1 MGTKSN
7 SSSHP
12 VQRMRDIQHFGEEGG
27 VVPVIDVAATSTFLN
42 PLDMVKTFQ
51 GELEGCYLY
60 SRHSNPSVSA
70 FAKKLAAMEGMED
83 AHGLASGMAAITC
96 TILQVTPKGGHIVA
110 SKTVYGGTFAF
121 FQNVLPKWGIE
132 VTFVDS
138 NDPEAFEKAIQKNT
152 CAFYTETLSNPLLNF
167 CDIQSLSKI
176 AKKNNLTLIVDNTFT
191 PLIYSPAK
199 WGADIVVYSC
209 TKYISGS
216 SDLTAGAVVG
226 SAEFIKKL
234 KDVNTGMA
242 MLLGPVLDPRVAHE
256 LYLRLDHLGVR
267 MKAHSQSAQYF
278 AEELL
283 KEKIPVIYPGLSS
296 HAQNKAL
303 TAQMNDFG
311 FGGMLTIDCKTP
323 EKVLQ
328 LAAKLQDKNF
338 GLYAVSLGFSRTLL
352 CCPALSTS
360 SEIPEEE
367 RNEMGLSPGL
377 LRISLGYVG
386 DDQTMTERFL
396 DCYHEVMTTTQTQRL
411 SKSADVSL

>member
-1 MGTKSN
+1 MASKSDM
-7 SSSHP
+7 SSNP
-12 VQRMRDIQHFGEEGG
+12 IQRMRDIQHFGEEGG
-27 VVPVIDVAATSTFLN
+27 VVPVIDVAATSTFLD

-70 FAKKLAAMEGMED
+70 FGKKLTAMEGMED
-83 AHGLASGMAAITC
+83 AIGLASGMAAITC
-96 TILQVTPKGGHIVA
+96 AVLQVAPKGSHIVA
-110 SKTVYGGTFAF
+110 SRTVYGGTFAF
-121 FQNVLPKWGIE
+121 FQNILPQWGIE

-138 NDPEAFEKAIQKNT
+138 SDPEAFKKAIQKNT

-167 CDIQSLSKI
+167 CDIHSISKI
-176 AKKNNLTLIVDNTFT
+176 AKKNNLSLIVDNTFT

-226 SAEFIKKL
+226 SSEFIKKL

-242 MLLGPVLDPRVAHE
+242 MLLGPVMDPRVAHE

-267 MKAHSQSAQYF
+267 MKAHSQSAQFF
-278 AEELL
+278 AEELK
-283 KEKIPVIYPGLSS
+283 KENIPVIYPGLPTNPQYDLFSS
-296 HAQNKAL
+296 QK
-303 TAQMNDFG
+303 NDFG
-311 FGGMLTIDCKTP
+311 YGGMLTIDCKTP
-323 EKVLQ
+323 EKVLL
-328 LAAKLQDKNF
+328 LASKLQKINF
-338 GLYAVSLGFSRTLL
+338 GLYAVSLGFSRSLL

-360 SEIPEEE
+360 SEIPEED

-386 DDQTMTERFL
+386 DDQIMTERFL
-396 DCYHEVMTTTQTQRL
+396 SCYQQIMFENQNEKFSNPL
-411 SKSADVSL
+411 EASL

>member
-1 MGTKSN
+1 VSN
-7 SSSHP
+7 KNPSNNP
-12 VQRMRDIQHFGEEGG
+12 LQRIRDVQHFGEEGG
-27 VVPVIDVAATSTFLN
+27 VVPVIDVAATSTFLD

-70 FAKKLAAMEGMED
+70 FGKKLAAMEGMEE
-83 AHGLASGMAAITC
+83 AIGVASGMAAITC
-96 TILQVTPKGGHIVA
+96 AVLQVAPKGSHIVA
-110 SKTVYGGTFAF
+110 SRTVYGGTFAF
-121 FQNVLPKWGIE
+121 FQNILPQWGID

-138 NDPEAFEKAIQKNT
+138 SNPEAFEKAIQKNT

-167 CDIQSLSKI
+167 SDIQSLSKI
-176 AKKNNLTLIVDNTFT
+176 AKKNNLKLIVDNTFT

-199 WGADIVVYSC
+199 WGADVVVYSC

-216 SDLTAGAVVG
+216 SDLTAGAIVG
-226 SAEFIKKL
+226 SSEFIKKL
-234 KDVNTGMA
+234 KDVNSGMA
-242 MLLGPVLDPRVAHE
+242 MLLGPVMDPRVAHE

-267 MKAHSQSAQYF
+267 MKAHSQSAQFF
-278 AEELL
+278 AEELK
-283 KEKIPVIYPGLSS
+283 KENIPVIYPGLS
-296 HAQNKAL
+296 QNPQYDL
-303 TAQMNDFG
+303 ISSQINDFG

-328 LAAKLQDKNF
+328 LASKLQKINF

-360 SEIPEEE
+360 SEIPEED
-367 RNEMGLSPGL
+367 RNKMGLSPGL

-386 DDQTMTERFL
+386 DDQIMIERFL
-396 DCYHEVMTTTQTQRL
+396 DCYHEVMSEKLKT
-411 SKSADVSL
+411 KSSSEIQI

>member
-1 MGTKSN
+1 MASN
-7 SSSHP
+7 KNPSSNP
-12 VQRMRDIQHFGEEGG
+12 LQRIRDVQHFGEEGG
-27 VVPVIDVAATSTFLN
+27 VVPVIDVAATSTFLD

-70 FAKKLAAMEGMED
+70 FGKKLAAMEGMEE
-83 AHGLASGMAAITC
+83 AIGLASGMAAITC
-96 TILQVTPKGGHIVA
+96 AVLQVAPKGSHIVA
-110 SKTVYGGTFAF
+110 SRTVYGGTFAF
-121 FQNVLPKWGIE
+121 FQNILPQWGIE

-138 NDPEAFEKAIQKNT
+138 SDPEAFEKAIQKNT

-167 CDIQSLSKI
+167 SDIQSLSKI
-176 AKKNNLTLIVDNTFT
+176 TKKNNLTLIVDNTFT

-199 WGADIVVYSC
+199 WGADVVVYSC

-216 SDLTAGAVVG
+216 SDLTAGAIVG
-226 SAEFIKKL
+226 SSEFIKKL
-234 KDVNTGMA
+234 KDVNSGMA
-242 MLLGPVLDPRVAHE
+242 MLLGPVMDPRVAHE

-267 MKAHSQSAQYF
+267 MKAHSQSAQFF
-278 AEELL
+278 ADELK
-283 KEKIPVIYPGLSS
+283 KENIPVIYPGLSTNPQYDLLS
-296 HAQNKAL
+296 S
-303 TAQMNDFG
+303 QMNDFG

-328 LAAKLQDKNF
+328 LASKLQKINF

-360 SEIPEEE
+360 SEIPEEN

-386 DDQTMTERFL
+386 DDQIMCKRFL
-396 DCYHEVMTTTQTQRL
+396 DCYHEVMSEKLKT
-411 SKSADVSL
+411 KSPTEIQF

>member
-1 MGTKSN
+1 VSN
-7 SSSHP
+7 KNPSSNP
-12 VQRMRDIQHFGEEGG
+12 LQRIRDVQHFGEEGG
-27 VVPVIDVAATSTFLN
+27 VVPVIDVAATSTFLD

-70 FAKKLAAMEGMED
+70 FGKKLAAMEGMEE
-83 AHGLASGMAAITC
+83 AIGLASGMAAITC
-96 TILQVTPKGGHIVA
+96 AVLQVAPKGSHIVA
-110 SKTVYGGTFAF
+110 SRTVYGGTFAF
-121 FQNVLPKWGIE
+121 FQNILPQWGIE

-138 NDPEAFEKAIQKNT
+138 SDPEAFEKAIQKNT

-167 CDIQSLSKI
+167 SDIQSLSRI
-176 AKKNNLTLIVDNTFT
+176 TKKNNLTLIVDNTFT

-199 WGADIVVYSC
+199 WGADILVYSC

-216 SDLTAGAVVG
+216 SDLTAGAIVG
-226 SAEFIKKL
+226 SSDFIKRL
-234 KDVNTGMA
+234 KDVNSGMA
-242 MLLGPVLDPRVAHE
+242 MLLGPVMDPRVAHE

-267 MKAHSQSAQYF
+267 MKAHSQSAQFF
-278 AEELL
+278 AEELK
-283 KEKIPVIYPGLSS
+283 KENIPAIYPGLPTNPQYDLFSS
-296 HAQNKAL
+296 
-303 TAQMNDFG
+303 QMNDFG

-328 LAAKLQDKNF
+328 LASKLQKINF

-360 SEIPEEE
+360 SEIPEED

-386 DDQTMTERFL
+386 DDQIMCKRFL
-396 DCYHEVMTTTQTQRL
+396 DCYREVMSEKLKT
-411 SKSADVSL
+411 KSPAEIQI

>member
-1 MGTKSN
+1 MATNITPST
-7 SSSHP
+7 HP
-12 VQRMRDIQHFGEEGG
+12 LQRMRDIQHFGEEGG

-83 AHGLASGMAAITC
+83 AHGFASGMAAITC
-96 TILQVTPKGGHIVA
+96 AILQITPKGGHIVA

-121 FQNVLPKWGIE
+121 FQNILPKWGIE

-138 NDPEAFEKAIQKNT
+138 NDPIAFEKAIQKNT

-167 CDIQSLSKI
+167 CDIQSLSII

-216 SDLTAGAVVG
+216 SDLTAGAVVASG
-226 SAEFIKKL
+226 EFIKKL
-234 KDVNTGMA
+234 KDVNSGMA
-242 MLLGPVLDPRVAHE
+242 MLLGPVMDPRVAHE

-278 AEELL
+278 AEELV
-283 KEKIPVIYPGLSS
+283 KEKIPVIYPGLTT
-296 HAQNKAL
+296 HAQNK
-303 TAQMNDFG
+303 TFSEQMNNFG

-328 LAAKLQDKNF
+328 LAAKLQSKNF

-386 DDQTMTERFL
+386 DDSTMTERFL
-396 DCYHEVMTTTQTQRL
+396 DCYHEVMSESQKQSILRPPEAAL
-411 SKSADVSL
+411 